1 MKIYTKTGDLGQ
13 TSLLGG
19 TRVPKSHIRVET
31 YGTVDEV
38 NAHIAHLKDLLQA
51 NNFNTESISI
61 LHRINKNLF
70 DIGSLLALENDNY
83 RGKIAEFDPGSIT
96 LLEKQIDSMEK
107 VLPQLRD
114 FILPGG
120 HPHISQC
127 HIARTVCR
135 RAERCMVAL
144 SETQPVNPD
153 HIRYINRLSDYLFVL
168 ARYITLEYGVE
179 EDKWHE

>member
-1 MKIYTKTGDLGQ
+1 
-13 TSLLGG
+13 
-19 TRVPKSHIRVET
+19 
-31 YGTVDEV
+31 
-38 NAHIAHLKDLLQA
+38 
-51 NNFNTESISI
+51 
-61 LHRINKNLF
+61 
-70 DIGSLLALENDNY
+70 
-83 RGKIAEFDPGSIT
+83 KIAEFDPGSIT

-135 RAERCMVAL
+135 RAERCMAAL

-153 HIRYINRLSDYLFVL
+153 HIRYINRLSDYLFVV

>member
-19 TRVPKSHIRVET
+19 SRVPKSHIRVET

-51 NNFNTESISI
+51 NNFSSEYIGI
-61 LHRINKNLF
+61 LHRVNKDLF
-70 DIGSLLALENDNY
+70 DIGSLLALENDSY
-83 RGKIAEFDPGSIT
+83 RGKIAEFDPDSIA
-96 LLEKQIDSMEK
+96 LLEMQIDSMEE
-107 VLPQLRD
+107 VLPKLRD

-144 SETQPVNPD
+144 SETHPVEPH

-168 ARYITLEYGVE
+168 ARYIAKEYGVV